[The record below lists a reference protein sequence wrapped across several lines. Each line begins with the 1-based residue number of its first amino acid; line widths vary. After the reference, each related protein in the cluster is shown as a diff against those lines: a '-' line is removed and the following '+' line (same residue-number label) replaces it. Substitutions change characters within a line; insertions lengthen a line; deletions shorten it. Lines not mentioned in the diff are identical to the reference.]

1 MEIGASSNSNRPS
14 SCDVGFSVAFCSLT
28 THYNSRWS
36 VNIASIISNSD
47 CTGLV
52 VTGNGVGS
60 GGDGNGVGGSFAS
73 ADLMPAITL
82 VTGNPVA
89 CR

>member
-1 MEIGASSNSNRPS
+1 
-14 SCDVGFSVAFCSLT
+14 
-28 THYNSRWS
+28 
-36 VNIASIISNSD
+36 
-47 CTGLV
+47 LV

-60 GGDGNGVGGSFAS
+60 GGDGNGVGGSFTS

-89 CR
+89 RR